1 MSVREY
7 LPVLIESGKSH
18 GQQHFAVP
26 SLRLNKQ
33 EDTSSNPSIHLCF
46 LTVLSHLILPPHLLC
61 HGECISHCEPTQ
73 PLPEVASVGRSC
85 HRIKTSHQ
93 YSDHFPFSP
102 TFIISVCV
110 CVCVCTHTCARV
122 RIHTCMCAMC
132 CGTHVARGQLF
143 WVQFFYYVGPRDG
156 TQAEAWQQAPLPP
169 SVTWAALPSPNSP
182 SALVNKHR
190 ACYPNPMTI
199 LLSNRYIC
207 QVLQCSAIYTVKC
220 FLNPLSYPILIITP

>member
-46 LTVLSHLILPPHLLC
+46 LTVLSHLILPPRLLC

-110 CVCVCTHTCARV
+110 CVCMYTYMCTFAYTYMYVCNVLWYPCSQRTTFLGSV
-122 RIHTCMCAMC
+122 LLP
-132 CGTHVARGQLF
+132 CGSQRWNTGC
-143 WVQFFYYVGPRDG
+143 
-156 TQAEAWQQAPLPP
+156 EAWQQAPLPS

-182 SALVNKHR
+182 LVLVNKHR